1 MKILAAFKR
10 ALGMAPV
17 VHPVESSM
25 AKRWVKQRLLSV
37 YPELRGDP
45 QALEA
50 AYRALSLDPQPG
62 APGEPDIVFELN
74 VHREPDRH

>member
-74 VHREPDRH
+74 VHREPDRD

>member
-1 MKILAAFKR
+1 MNLLATFKR

-17 VHPVESSM
+17 VHPIQSSM
-25 AKRWVKQRLLSV
+25 AKRWVKQRLLAV

-45 QALEA
+45 KVLDD

-62 APGEPDIVFELN
+62 TPGEPDIVFELN
-74 VHREPDRH
+74 VHREPARD

>member
-1 MKILAAFKR
+1 MSLLSSFKR

-17 VHPVESSM
+17 VHPVDRSM

-45 QALEA
+45 KALET
-50 AYRALSLDPQPG
+50 AYRSLSLDPQPG
-62 APGEPDIVFELN
+62 APGEPDVVFEIHA
-74 VHREPDRH
+74 HREPDRE